1 MASTP
6 YLIGIGGPSGAG
18 KSALAEYLCGRLS
31 GWALVL
37 PMDSYYRDLG
47 DLAPEARL
55 RVNFDHPDAVDH
67 ELLLSHL
74 TRLAA
79 GESVGR
85 PIYQFPSH
93 TRAAQAERVEPA
105 PFVIVEGLLALHWA
119 EIRRLLRTAVFVD
132 LPDEVCLQRRLARDT
147 AARGRSVESVLAQ
160 YAETVRP
167 MRERYVMP
175 TRTFAHVVVSG
186 ADPLPL
192 SADRVLAHVTA
203 VKENATDET
212 ACPAD
217 IL

>member
-1 MASTP
+1 MAFTP

-18 KSALAEYLCGRLS
+18 KSALAEHLCGRLP
-31 GWALVL
+31 GPALVV
-37 PMDSYYRDLG
+37 PMDAYYRDLG

-67 ELLLSHL
+67 EPLLSHL
-74 TRLAA
+74 THLAA
-79 GESVGR
+79 GESVDR
-85 PIYQFPSH
+85 PVYQFPSH

-147 AARGRSVESVLAQ
+147 AARGRSAESVLAQ

-167 MRERYVMP
+167 MRERYVTP
-175 TRTFAHVVVSG
+175 TRTFAHIVVSG
-186 ADPLPL
+186 ADPLAV
-192 SADRVLAHVTA
+192 SADRVLAHVAATR
-203 VKENATDET
+203 ENSTPD
-212 ACPAD
+212 
-217 IL
+217 L